1 MTETYDIAG
10 YCRISVDEEMD
21 RDNTSIENQKAI
33 IEDYVKQK
41 FPGSTLT
48 FYEDRDR
55 SGYTFEKREGYQKMR
70 PLLMGHKYDI
80 LIVKDF
86 SRFSRRNSRG
96 LVELEDLRDNGV
108 RIISI
113 GDNVDFPT
121 FDDWTVIQF
130 RFMMNEMPVTDTSK
144 KVKSVIDRRQNDGKW
159 ICAVPY
165 GYIITN
171 TKNMTIAI
179 DPPAAQVVQTIFTR
193 YNEGWGYKKIANYLT
208 EQKIPTPRMH
218 EKMRREANGEET
230 KIQAR
235 QEWSIVTIQG
245 ILENDFYIGTLRQG
259 KYTRKRINGPE
270 IKKDELDHIVFE
282 NHHEAIIDKQT
293 FAMAQEQRKKRTRS
307 NYRGIKKYDNVYSG
321 FLYCGDCGSPM
332 FSMSRSDLKP
342 AYLCGTYHKRGR
354 KGCTSHHIRVDLL
367 DGILKEYIL
376 KIKENSEG
384 ILERLN
390 ASLKAEKAAVQTNA
404 ETASHIQKQIDDAL
418 AELKATK
425 RQRIRDIMKHPEK
438 EAILEETYDEMEGEL
453 EEKISALKA
462 QAELNENQ
470 KNNMIRINRITKTAL
485 DVFDEILQKEKL
497 DKVDLDF
504 LIDRITVYE
513 NRIEIKL
520 KADIEAILNTEGVFV
535 LHEPKG
541 ENAANFDCGIID
553 IAASRIVHQVRN
565 RRDKVYDVNVISD
578 GDPLEIFTDR
588 EGEIILKKYS
598 PIGELGA
605 FAKEYAESLAQTA
618 GHVTCIVDK
627 DRIIAVSGGAKK
639 EFLEKRISPEMEE
652 CINKRTPFAAEAGDG
667 QFVPVLHDG
676 DGSEYPYQLMVP
688 IIAEGDALGA
698 VLFLSKEQKM
708 GEVEGKLAQTAAGF
722 LGKQMES

>member
-193 YNEGWGYKKIANYLT
+193 YNEGWGYKKIANHLT

-404 ETASHIQKQIDDAL
+404 ETASNIQKQIDDAL

-438 EAILEETYDEMEGEL
+438 EAILEETYDEMEAEL

-541 ENAANFDCGIID
+541 ENAVNFNCGIID

-565 RRDKVYDVNVISD
+565 RKDKVYDVNVISD

>member
-70 PLLMGHKYDI
+70 PLLMGHQYDI

-342 AYLCGTYHKRGR
+342 AYLCGAYHKRGR

-404 ETASHIQKQIDDAL
+404 ETASNIQKQIDDAL

-438 EAILEETYDEMEGEL
+438 EAILEETYDEMEAEL

-462 QAELNENQ
+462 QAELNENK

-541 ENAANFDCGIID
+541 ENAVNFDCGIID

-639 EFLEKRISPEMEE
+639 DFLEKRISPEMEE

>member
-10 YCRISVDEEMD
+10 YCRISVDEELD

-179 DPPAAQVVQTIFTR
+179 DPPAAQVVQMIFSL
-193 YNEGWGYKKIANYLT
+193 YVEGWGYKKIANHLT
-208 EQKIPTPRMH
+208 DQKIPTPRMH

-390 ASLKAEKAAVQTNA
+390 ASLKVEKAAVQTNA

-639 EFLEKRISPEMEE
+639 DFLEKRISPEMEE

-676 DGSEYPYQLMVP
+676 DGCEYPYQLMVP

>member
-70 PLLMGHKYDI
+70 PLLMGHQYDI

-171 TKNMTIAI
+171 TKSMTIAI

-639 EFLEKRISPEMEE
+639 DFLEKRISPEMEE

>member
-1 MTETYDIAG
+1 MIETYDIAG
-10 YCRISVDEEMD
+10 YCRISVDEELD

-404 ETASHIQKQIDDAL
+404 ETASNIQKQIDDAL

-438 EAILEETYDEMEGEL
+438 EAILEETYDEMEAEL

-462 QAELNENQ
+462 QAELNENK

-485 DVFDEILQKEKL
+485 DVFDEILKKEKL

-541 ENAANFDCGIID
+541 ENAVNFDCGIID
-553 IAASRIVHQVRN
+553 IATSRIVHQVRN
-565 RRDKVYDVNVISD
+565 RKDKVYDVNVISD

-639 EFLEKRISPEMEE
+639 DFLEKRISPEMEE